1 MVETNLP
8 VMLLK
13 NMVLLP
19 YNEIR
24 LEIVKEIDKEMLSN
38 CEKNFEG
45 YILLVNINDPLEINP
60 NIQDLNKIAI
70 LGSIKSK
77 IELPNGVVRVV
88 IVGIERVEVLDYIYD
103 DDANLQAFVIP
114 TKEFEIEE
122 TESRAFKRVL
132 LNNLNNYIDISPYM
146 TNNVMGRISGIDSL
160 NKLSDIIV
168 SEINLTYEDKLK
180 YIKTDN
186 PLIRTKM
193 LIQDL
198 NKELATLNLEHD
210 IEDTLRN
217 RLDDSQKEY
226 LLREKLK
233 LIKEELGESDI
244 RSNDI
249 SKLKTKINLLD
260 APSKVKSRLIEELY
274 RYEIASDSSP
284 DLSII
289 RSYIDWVLSLPWNK
303 SSIDNDNIEDVSK
316 YLDESHYGLD
326 KVKHRIISYIAVKK
340 NTNNMNSPIICLL
353 GPPGCGKTTLAKS
366 IAKALNKKFVKIS
379 VGGVND
385 EAEIMGH
392 RRTYIG
398 AMPGKII
405 QGLKKAGTNNPVFLI
420 DEIDKITK
428 DYRGD
433 PASALLDILDKEQN
447 SMFCDNYIE
456 EEFDLSNVMFILTAN
471 STATIPEALRDRL
484 EIIELSS
491 YTLFDK
497 INIAYN
503 HLLPK
508 LLLDHN
514 IANDRLIIT
523 ESAMDKIINNYTKEA
538 GARELERQ
546 LSSIC
551 REVVMNMQFSKDN
564 KKTYI
569 IDENNIEDYLGKE
582 KYIDFINDKNRKSGI
597 VNGLACS
604 SLGGFVLKVTC
615 IHFKGKGNIIL
626 TGSLGDVL
634 SESANIA
641 ISYIKS
647 NYKKFNLDYELLTN
661 SDIHIHFEEGALKK
675 EGPSAGITIVTA
687 IISAFKNISINNT
700 ISMSGEMTLRGR
712 ILPVGGIKEKVIAAF
727 TNGIKKVYLPS
738 DNANELD
745 DIPPKVLEKL
755 DIVLIKDYEDIY
767 NEIFKK

>member
-24 LEIVKEIDKEMLSN
+24 LEITLEIDKKMLN
-38 CEKNFEG
+38 ICEKNHDG
-45 YILLVNINDPLEINP
+45 YILLVNTLDPLEVNP
-60 NIQDLNKIAI
+60 NIPDLPKKAI

-77 IELPNGVVRVV
+77 IELPNGIVRVV
-88 IVGIERVEVLDYIYD
+88 IQGIDRVEVLDYINNETSY
-103 DDANLQAFVIP
+103 LQAFVIP
-114 TKEFEIEE
+114 TKEYEIDEVE
-122 TESRAFKRVL
+122 ASALRRVL
-132 LNNLNNYIDISPYM
+132 LNDLNTYIDISPYM
-146 TNNVMGRISGIDSL
+146 TNNVMGRISGTYSL
-160 NKLSDIIV
+160 NKLSDIIA
-168 SEINLTYEDKLK
+168 SEINLNYEEKIK
-180 YIKTDN
+180 YIEIEN
-186 PLIRTKM
+186 PITRTKL

-198 NKELATLNLEHD
+198 NKELETVKLEQD
-210 IEDTLRN
+210 IEETLKN
-217 RLDDSQKEY
+217 RLDESQKEY
-226 LLREKLK
+226 VLREKLK
-233 LIKEELGESDI
+233 LIKEELGEVDI

-249 SKLKTKINLLD
+249 SKLKTKIDLLE
-260 APSKVKSRLIEELY
+260 APNKVKSRLIEELY

-289 RSYIDWVLSLPWNK
+289 RSYIDWILSLPWNK
-303 SSIDNDNIEDVSK
+303 SSIDNDNIEDVAK
-316 YLDESHYGLD
+316 YLDESHYGLE
-326 KVKHRIISYIAVKK
+326 KVKRRIISYIAVKK

-366 IAKALNKKFVKIS
+366 IARSLNKKFVKIS

-447 SMFCDNYIE
+447 TMFSDNYIE
-456 EEFDLSNVMFILTAN
+456 EEFNLSQVFFILTAN
-471 STATIPEALRDRL
+471 NISMIPETLRDRL

-497 INIAYN
+497 INIANN

-514 IANDRLIIT
+514 IANDKIEITDKALI
-523 ESAMDKIINNYTKEA
+523 KIINNYTKEA

-546 LSSIC
+546 LSSVC
-551 REVVMNMQFSKDN
+551 REIVMDMQFSKD
-564 KKTYI
+564 KKKKYI
-569 IDENNIEDYLGKE
+569 IDENNLEDYLGKE

-597 VNGLACS
+597 VNGMACS
-604 SLGGFVLKVTC
+604 SFGGFILKVTC

-626 TGSLGDVL
+626 TGSLGEVL
-634 SESANIA
+634 SESATIA

-647 NYKKFNLDYELLTN
+647 NAKKFGINYDLLTN
-661 SDIHIHFEEGALKK
+661 SDIHIHFEEGAMKK

-687 IISAFKNISINNT
+687 IISAFKNTSINNN
-700 ISMSGEMTLRGR
+700 ISMTGEMTLRGR
-712 ILPVGGIKEKVIAAF
+712 VLPVGGIKEKLIAAF
-727 TNGIKKVYLPS
+727 SNGIKKVFIPK

-745 DIPPKVLEKL
+745 DVPRKVLEKL
-755 DIVLIKDYEDIY
+755 EIVLVKDYEDIY
-767 NEIFKK
+767 NEILKK